1 MGKRTSYRFTVHQH
15 RSRLIIGVSEQ
26 GITIKK
32 VCAVGAGTLGDH
44 DDAYKT
50 EVIGRVASLQQI
62 WNLRVRGYTE
72 IAEGALKAYRQKRI
86 EES

>member
-1 MGKRTSYRFTVHQH
+1 MRRVPYRFTVEHP
-15 RSRLIIGVSEQ
+15 RSRLIIVVSDE
-26 GITIKK
+26 GISIKK
-32 VCAVGAGTLGDH
+32 VCAVGCGTCGDH

-50 EVIGRVASLQQI
+50 EVIGRVASLRQI

-72 IAEGALKAYRQKRI
+72 IAEGALTTYRQKRI

>member
-1 MGKRTSYRFTVHQH
+1 MEKRTPYRFKVQQP
-15 RSRLIIGVSEQ
+15 RSHLIIAVSEQ

-32 VCAVGAGTLGDH
+32 VCAVGSGTFGDH

-72 IAEGALKAYRQKRI
+72 IADGAYKAYKNR
-86 EES
+86 SG

>member
-1 MGKRTSYRFTVHQH
+1 MGKRTPYRFTVHGP
-15 RSRLIIGVSEQ
+15 RSRLIIAVSEQ

-32 VCAVGAGTLGDH
+32 VIAGGAGTFGDH

-50 EVIGRVASLQQI
+50 EIIGRVANLQQI

>member
-1 MGKRTSYRFTVHQH
+1 VGKRTSYRFTVHQH

-32 VCAVGAGTLGDH
+32 VCAGGAGTLGDH

-72 IAEGALKAYRQKRI
+72 IAEGALKVYRQKRI
-86 EES
+86 EQR

>member
-1 MGKRTSYRFTVHQH
+1 MRRVPYRFKVQH
-15 RSRLIIGVSEQ
+15 PRSHLLIGVSDE
-26 GITIKK
+26 GISIKK
-32 VCAVGAGTLGDH
+32 VCAVGCGTFGDH

-50 EVIGRVASLQQI
+50 EVIGRVASLRQI